1 LNEAL
6 LDFSEIIGQSRGAE
20 DLAPIV
26 FKVLEDFGIV
36 EKLYCI
42 MSDST
47 SNNFTMSEGLSVLIK
62 QKYDIEWDNESRHIP
77 CLAHIIHNVVKT
89 FLRTIKASASEPEED
104 TESIVGFECSVLLK
118 KVRSLSKKIS
128 SAWNQFVSICQSYD
142 IAPLK
147 IYLDCPTRWGST
159 HRMIERVLAM
169 KKAVM

>member
-36 EKLYCI
+36 KKLYCI
-42 MSDST
+42 TSDSV

-62 QKYDIEWDNESRHIP
+62 QKSDIEWDNESRHIL

-89 FLRTIKASASEPEED
+89 FLRTIKASASEPGED
-104 TESIVGFECSVLLK
+104 PESIVGFECSVLLEK
-118 KVRSLSKKIS
+118 YAVCRKRYPAHGINSFQSASRTTLLPSKYIS
-128 SAWNQFVSICQSYD
+128 IVLHAGG
-142 IAPLK
+142 K
-147 IYLDCPTRWGST
+147 PT
-159 HRMIERVLAM
+159 A
-169 KKAVM
+169 